1 MPRRVQNYDDYGSAV
16 HQIILSTS
24 DAEFLDQ
31 LIPVLKDATATN
43 RATTLTQNLSQ
54 YAEDRESEIERIGLT
69 KHEEF
74 LDSVNHL
81 QNVRERTVALTADI
95 LELNQS
101 IQASTE
107 KLAEQKQA
115 LVNTRAVREN
125 ISDVSDALKES
136 LKILHAVN
144 NAHDLIRKKGY
155 YAALKSLEDLQNE
168 FLIPIIQNNYATQHQ
183 LANLIQKSI
192 PASQKTISEAVM
204 TDLNT
209 WLFRIRETSQFL
221 GEVAFYHTEMRRT
234 RQRERAE
241 KDEFL
246 NNFKLNSAIE
256 LVFDESEEFDV
267 LDNEELKVDFTPLFE
282 ALHIHEALGQS
293 DKFRSEYAATR
304 RRQKELLLPSS
315 VSLTTDDES
324 SLSSLLEGIAGFAI
338 IEKATMRQV
347 PQLRTAIDVEEL
359 WDSMCAT
366 AISLTSKALSD
377 IIDAQVLLNTKGR
390 IDLFILTME
399 GWGYSVSRL
408 DEFLVDLFD
417 RYAEL
422 LKKRFSEDFQEI
434 VSTDDYMPMAIN
446 TREEYEK
453 VANVSWFTP
462 DKPLEE
468 LTFPCVLPF
477 SQMYPL
483 CCIDIRNFLNQFYFF
498 SDDHFQ
504 HPNKIDD
511 TLRKSLDEL
520 LTEKVCKSL
529 VERLSSQYLGQI
541 VQILINLEHF
551 EIACQELEQLLI
563 RARSSGSAGGPLTL
577 AATEQFREN
586 KKTAEK
592 RIFELVNSK
601 IDDLVETAEYDWI
614 AYNKP
619 TEPSNY
625 MQTLTRYLSNIMNST
640 LLGLPREIKELI
652 YFDALSHAANKILAL
667 PLSPDVKK
675 INPNG
680 VAALSMDVQ
689 HLTTFV
695 DGLENGFM
703 LRSNLDELEQTIQ
716 LLQSDNTDE
725 FFDVLTRNKKY
736 GRVDA
741 MNGPALLE
749 KLTQQ
754 ILSPG
759 QTAQRFANF
768 SSNLSSRF
776 GTK

>member
-462 DKPLEE
+462 EKPLEE

>member
-24 DAEFLDQ
+24 DTEFLDQ
-31 LIPVLKDATATN
+31 LIPVLKDATSTG
-43 RATTLTQNLSQ
+43 RALTLTQNLSQ
-54 YAEDRESEIERIGLT
+54 YAEDRETEIERIGLT

-74 LDSVNHL
+74 LGSVNHL

-359 WDSMCAT
+359 WDSMCST
-366 AISLTSKALSD
+366 AISLTSKALTD
-377 IIDAQVLLNTKGR
+377 ISDAQVLLNTKGR

-408 DEFLVDLFD
+408 DEFLLDLFD
-417 RYAEL
+417 RYAGL
-422 LKKRFSEDFQEI
+422 LKKSFSDDFQEI

-462 DKPLEE
+462 EKPLEE

-520 LTEKVCKSL
+520 LTEKVCQSL

-577 AATEQFREN
+577 AATEQFRET

-689 HLTTFV
+689 HLTHFV

-725 FFDVLTRNKKY
+725 FFDISTRNKKY

-754 ILSPG
+754 ISSPG

>member
-1 MPRRVQNYDDYGSAV
+1 MPPRRAQNYDDYGAAV
-16 HQIILSTS
+16 HQVILSTS

-31 LIPVLKDATATN
+31 LIPVLKDATTTN
-43 RATTLTQNLSQ
+43 RSHALTQNLTQ
-54 YAEDRESEIERIGLT
+54 YADDREADIEQIGLT

-74 LDSVNHL
+74 LSSVNQL
-81 QNVRERTVALTADI
+81 QDVRERTVALTAEI

-115 LVNTRAVREN
+115 LVDTRAVREN

-144 NAHDLIRKKGY
+144 NSHELIRKKKY
-155 YAALKSLEDLQNE
+155 YGALKSLEDLQNE
-168 FLIPIIQNNYATQHQ
+168 FLIPTIQNKYATQHR
-183 LANLIQKSI
+183 LAYMIQKSI

-221 GEVAFYHTEMRRT
+221 GEVAFYHTELRRT
-234 RQRERAE
+234 RQKQRIEG
-241 KDEFL
+241 DGFL
-246 NNFKLNSAIE
+246 SQFKLNSAIE
-256 LVFDESEEFDV
+256 LVFDESEEYDV
-267 LDNEELKVDFTPLFE
+267 LDNEELQVDFTPLFE

-315 VSLTTDDES
+315 VSLTTDDET
-324 SLSSLLEGIAGFAI
+324 SLSSLLEGISGFAI
-338 IEKATMRQV
+338 IEKATMRRA

-359 WDSMCAT
+359 WDSMCSA
-366 AISLTSKALSD
+366 AISLTAKALAD
-377 IIDAQVLLNTKGR
+377 INNAEIILKIKTMIA
-390 IDLFILTME
+390 LFIQTME

-417 RYAEL
+417 KYAEL
-422 LKKRFSEDFQEI
+422 LKRRFSEDFQEI

-446 TREEYEK
+446 SREEYEK
-453 VANVSWFTP
+453 VVNVSWFSQ
-462 DKPLEE
+462 DKDIED

-511 TLRKSLDEL
+511 TLRK
-520 LTEKVCKSL
+520 
-529 VERLSSQYLGQI
+529 I

-551 EIACQELEQLLI
+551 ETACQELEQLLI
-563 RARSSGSAGGPLTL
+563 RARSSASAGGPLTL
-577 AATEQFREN
+577 AATEQFRSH

-601 IDDLVETAEYDWI
+601 IDDLVETAEYDWM
-614 AYNKP
+614 ASQPP

-652 YFDALSHAANKILAL
+652 YFDALSHAANMILAL

-680 VAALSMDVQ
+680 VAALATDVK
-689 HLTTFV
+689 HLTDFV
-695 DGLENGFM
+695 DDLENGFM

-725 FFDVLTRNKKY
+725 FFDVSTRNKKY

-741 MNGPALLE
+741 MNGPILLE

-754 ILSPG
+754 ISSTG

-768 SSNLSSRF
+768 TSNLSSRF
-776 GTK
+776 GTN